1 MNFAKFCINTYFVEH
16 LVFLDSAWLPTTS
29 LDWHLKQSLRR
40 CFIERSVLY
49 YFAKFR
55 DFTKLQLCQVLFSNK
70 DVGWGAAVLL
80 KEDYSTSVFL
90 EFCKIIKIT
99 IFLEHLWTSVSGK
112 SPIAKLLE
120 ATVCPQLLS
129 RFKYFTKQ
137 FHLRC
142 LTDFWNASFL
152 MVRKCFK
159 LLNLG
164 IKMSFS
170 P

>member
-1 MNFAKFCINTYFVEH
+1 MITNN
-16 LVFLDSAWLPTTS
+16 
-29 LDWHLKQSLRR
+29 QSRLTFEAVARD
-40 CFIERSVLY
+40 VLY
-49 YFAKFR
+49 WKRCSLLFCEIHR

-80 KEDYSTSVFL
+80 KEDYNTSVFL
-90 EFCKIIKIT
+90 EFCKIIKNT

-142 LTDFWNASFL
+142 LTGFWNASFL

-159 LLNLG
+159 LFNLG